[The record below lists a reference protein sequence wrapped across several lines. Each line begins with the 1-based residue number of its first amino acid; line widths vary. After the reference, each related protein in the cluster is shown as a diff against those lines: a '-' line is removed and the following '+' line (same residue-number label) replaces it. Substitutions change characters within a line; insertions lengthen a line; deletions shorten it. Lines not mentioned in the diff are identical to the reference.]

1 MTLVELQDQM
11 KDSMKN
17 KDKIKTTLIKEII
30 GEAKNIAIND
40 KRKEPSEEDITRA
53 ITKINKVC
61 KEQVDTCPE
70 DRDDKM
76 QEYGTRLLII
86 SDLMPKLMSRN
97 EVWARITELTT
108 DKEFKNVGEIMKLV
122 MPELKGKADG
132 KLISEVAK
140 EFISK

>member
-40 KRKEPSEEDITRA
+40 KRKEPNEEDITRA
-53 ITKINKVC
+53 ITKIHKVC

-86 SDLMPKLMSRN
+86 SDLMPKLMSKN

>member
-40 KRKEPSEEDITRA
+40 KRKEPNEEDITRA
-53 ITKINKVC
+53 ITKIHKVC

-97 EVWARITELTT
+97 EIWTRIAELVT

-122 MPELKGKADG
+122 MPELKGKADS

>member
-53 ITKINKVC
+53 ITKIHKVC

>member
-40 KRKEPSEEDITRA
+40 KRKEPTEEDITRA
-53 ITKINKVC
+53 ITKIHKVC
-61 KEQVDTCPE
+61 KEQVDTCPK
-70 DRDDKM
+70 DRDDKL
-76 QEYGTRLLII
+76 QEYSTRLLIV
-86 SDLMPKLMSRN
+86 SDLMPKLMSKD
-97 EVWARITELTT
+97 EVWAKITELVTG
-108 DKEFKNVGEIMKLV
+108 KEFKNVGEIMKLV